1 MYPNQQMHLP
11 VSADMVQRPF
21 LNFSVQQPPFVP
33 QIQIEP
39 WLTGYVPLVA
49 GMAASEIQNLAESN
63 PLRRFFFNL
72 FSTNNFANDEFSSL
86 VKGILDFVVLSLAE
100 RPQLRPEQV
109 IETSVSQIIELM
121 VATMIKVYPALRN
134 YIQPQLQPGFDNHI
148 RSFDAI
154 SYKIAEFRNKFGYL
168 QAPPGQQQQHQ
179 PYGQQFSGGYMP
191 QQQQGYVQQF
201 PGGDP
206 RFGSGGHQPYGPQGM
221 SMAPQGGTI
230 FNNGGMNA
238 QQPVSPQGRSMGD
251 RYATMPD
258 MATPAAPASPPAQ
271 PYQAPVTVAQETT
284 TMSQKQD
291 SDGPLEDAETSNL
304 KWTRSDHQPYHP
316 AYNPVTH
323 QLFYQQ
329 LANGTVN
336 AVIKQRENIMDYD
349 RHKTSSVFGPI
360 PPALDLANTDQ
371 VMQSLTQGLQE
382 IVEEKEARLQEEE
395 PKFSTRV
402 RMAWYADT
410 SIEACWLKGAI
421 EWAKSTENGKRPD
434 IFRHY
439 GQVVDATISTEDEAH
454 FVDEFKNAGTFV
466 QLKELLDDAYGEASP
481 ALWHKANARATDMVN
496 RVLSLNL
503 ALSNVS
509 IDSFVHDLDE
519 LLAVLRDS
527 FGDVIF
533 KAFVRN
539 QRRLITATFETLP
552 TEVEDQLT
560 LDLIEDVKIDGEEPK
575 LAFLASNVSF
585 TYLNCLSHELS
596 VEFAA
601 GETAV
606 IMKSVS
612 PVLHQVVKDILDETQ
627 MFTTT
632 VDRQLIQTLDGKVL
646 EVDVGFIGEDM
657 FVLRRIK

>member
-1 MYPNQQMHLP
+1 MYSNHQMHLP
-11 VSADMVQRPF
+11 VSADMIQRPF
-21 LNFSVQQPPFVP
+21 IQISVQNPPFVP

-49 GMAASEIQNLAESN
+49 GMAASEIQSLAESN

-72 FSTNNFANDEFSSL
+72 FSNNNFANDEFSSL
-86 VKGILDFVVLSLAE
+86 VKGILDFVVLTLAE
-100 RPQLRPEQV
+100 RPQMRPEQV

-134 YIQPQLQPGFDNHI
+134 YIQPHLQAGFENHI

-154 SYKIAEFRNKFGYL
+154 SYKISQFRNQFGYL
-168 QAPPGQQQQHQ
+168 QVPPGQQQQ
-179 PYGQQFSGGYMP
+179 QQSFGGGYMQP
-191 QQQQGYVQQF
+191 QQGYVQQH

-206 RFGSGGHQPYGPQGM
+206 RFGNGGGHQPYGPQGM
-221 SMAPQGGTI
+221 SMAPQGGSI

-238 QQPVSPQGRSMGD
+238 QQPVSAQGRSMGD
-251 RYATMPD
+251 RYQNMPD
-258 MATPAAPASPPAQ
+258 MATPVTQPAQ
-271 PYQAPVTVAQETT
+271 PYQAPVTTVAQETT
-284 TMSQKQD
+284 TMSKQQNT
-291 SDGPLEDAETSNL
+291 DGPLEDADTSSL

-349 RHKTSSVFGPI
+349 RHKTRSVFGPI

-371 VMQSLTQGLQE
+371 VMQNLSQGLAE
-382 IVEEKEARLQEEE
+382 IAEEKEARREETE

-402 RMAWYADT
+402 RAAWYADT
-410 SIEACWLKGAI
+410 SIESCWLKGAI
-421 EWAKSTENGKRPD
+421 EWAKSTEDGKRPD
-434 IFRHY
+434 IFRQY
-439 GQVVDATISTEDEAH
+439 GQVVDATISLEDETH
-454 FVDEFKNAGTFV
+454 FIEEFRDAGTFIH
-466 QLKELLDDAYGEASP
+466 LKELLDDAYGEASQ
-481 ALWHKANARATDMVN
+481 ALWYKANARATEMVN

-503 ALSNVS
+503 ALSGVS
-509 IDSFVHDLDE
+509 IDSFVHDIDE
-519 LLAVLRDS
+519 LITVLRDS
-527 FGDVIF
+527 FGDVIL

-539 QRRLITATFETLP
+539 QRRLIAATFEELP
-552 TEVEDQLT
+552 AEVQEPLTEE
-560 LDLIEDVKIDGEEPK
+560 LIGDVKIDGKEPK
-575 LAFLASNVSF
+575 LAFLVSNVSF

-596 VEFAA
+596 IEFAA

-612 PVLHQVVKDILDETQ
+612 PVLHQLVKDITEETGS
-627 MFTTT
+627 FTTT

-657 FVLRRIK
+657 FVLRLVK